1 METAS
6 GAGEEVSVGEGCGS
20 ITWSLS
26 WLGCPGRS
34 SWTSNFCSDFLS
46 CLSRSSFFY
55 YFHIE
60 FEALLHKRNFLQHLL
75 IFLDREI

>member
-1 METAS
+1 MVLGKRCLCGGGLRQYYVVTVVAS
-6 GAGEEVSVGEGCGS
+6 M
-20 ITWSLS
+20 
-26 WLGCPGRS
+26 PGRS
-34 SWTSNFCSDFLS
+34 SWTSNFCPDFLS